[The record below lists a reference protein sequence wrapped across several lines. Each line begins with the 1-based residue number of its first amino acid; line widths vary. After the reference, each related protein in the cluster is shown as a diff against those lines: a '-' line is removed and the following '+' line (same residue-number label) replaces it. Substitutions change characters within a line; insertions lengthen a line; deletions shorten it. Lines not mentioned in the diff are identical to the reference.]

1 MLSNSASKPTTNSD
15 TAFNRNS
22 ENHAWINNIEV
33 NSPISSTGL
42 HTEWIKPGG
51 LQYTSLEYAN
61 QSGGYGE
68 GRHGNYVNMWNN
80 YLSKMPIIQKYL
92 ESLEHARQY
101 R

>member
-1 MLSNSASKPTTNSD
+1 MPGLIILKLTLLLVQLVSTLS
-15 TAFNRNS
+15 
-22 ENHAWINNIEV
+22 
-33 NSPISSTGL
+33 GL
-42 HTEWIKPGG
+42 NQGDYNTP
-51 LQYTSLEYAN
+51 LLEYAN